1 MITLKYIYKKLEKL
15 KTKSQ
20 KHKSV
25 LVTLCYF
32 FVIFLTSWNSE
43 LITQASL
50 MYLFWSNNFNKN
62 FSTVAVKIL

>member
-1 MITLKYIYKKLEKL
+1 MNTYNNYFKKAKKYIYKKLEKL

-50 MYLFWSNNFNKN
+50 MYLF
-62 FSTVAVKIL
+62 